1 MDTTTHRRLLDPEL
15 VRAERAAVTV
25 VDPGGASGSVRG
37 KVGPVTGRLGERLA
51 AHHLAVDD
59 HLEVVARNWRL
70 ATGELRGELDVV
82 AVDHARATIVVCE
95 VKTRTDAARFGG
107 AVGALTPRQQARIR
121 VMTGAFLREAGLP
134 YSRVRLDLLAIDLGR
149 QPSLSHL
156 EGVL

>member
-1 MDTTTHRRLLDPEL
+1 MDETTHHQLLDPAF
-15 VRAERAAVTV
+15 VRVERAAAT
-25 VDPGGASGSVRG
+25 GIGSAGA
-37 KVGPVTGRLGERLA
+37 TGRLGERLA

-70 ATGELRGELDVV
+70 TTGELRGELDVV

-107 AVGALTPRQQARIR
+107 AVGALTPRQHARIR

-134 YSRVRLDLLAIDLGR
+134 YRRVRLDLVAIDLGR
-149 QPSLSHL
+149 QPSLRHL
-156 EGVL
+156 PGVL